1 VIEIITQEEV
11 ISLEERKKA
20 DIAALREILNKYA
33 AMCHA
38 GDLEGW
44 LSLWT
49 DDGIQ
54 MYPGAPSRVGKE
66 QIRAGMKPAFDQFI
80 LKIAITS
87 EMEAKVSGNLG
98 FARGTYTLSMVPKAG
113 GEETKF
119 DGKYLTILEKQR
131 DGSWKIARD
140 CFNSNVPET

>member
-1 VIEIITQEEV
+1 MIVYREV
-11 ISLEERKKA
+11 ISLERDNKA
-20 DIAALREILNKYA
+20 DIAALKEMLNKYA

-38 GDLEGW
+38 GNLEGW
-44 LSLWT
+44 LSLWA

-54 MYPGAPSRVGKE
+54 MYPGAPSRVEKE

-80 LKIAITS
+80 LKIAINS

-98 FARGTYTLSMVPKAG
+98 FTRGTYTLSMTPKAG
-113 GEETKF
+113 GETSMF
-119 DGKYLTILEKQR
+119 DGKYLTIFEKQT